1 MREMGLGKY
10 SGNVKAIPE
19 VLVFKNYFQLKHLTT
34 SKVGFQVDVIVFFFS
49 IKTAISYDIIKA
61 TRKMSDIICAQEIF
75 MKRL

>member
-1 MREMGLGKY
+1 MGLGKY

-19 VLVFKNYFQLKHLTT
+19 VLVFKKLFSIKT
-34 SKVGFQVDVIVFFFS
+34 SHNFKSWFLGGCNSFFFFS